1 MRPRKPRRAAF
12 SMAKVTDYERVALVS
27 PGDAID
33 PEDGAEVPKVVSRL
47 PPPPTHPIATTVLYC
62 AVMVIN
68 GGLVGAF
75 GPSLEPFARQTGASL
90 GVLGGSIMQNRIS
103 KLAGTV
109 LWGYYAS
116 RVQQLEP
123 GEHLGLTPHT
133 LMAIS
138 LLLLAACCAVFGFTR
153 SSTVLQLMMNIS
165 GFM

>member
-1 MRPRKPRRAAF
+1 
-12 SMAKVTDYERVALVS
+12 MAKVTDYERVALVS

-47 PPPPTHPIATTVLYC
+47 PPPPPIQSLTTVLF
-62 AVMVIN
+62 ALAR
-68 GGLVGAF
+68 GDGHQWRPARAF

-109 LWGYYAS
+109 LWGCRAS

-123 GEHLGLTPHT
+123 
-133 LMAIS
+133 
-138 LLLLAACCAVFGFTR
+138 V
-153 SSTVLQLMMNIS
+153 STS
-165 GFM
+165 A

>member
-1 MRPRKPRRAAF
+1 
-12 SMAKVTDYERVALVS
+12 MAKVTDYERVALVS

-103 KLAGTV
+103 KLLRDGNFVMHIAPWITD
-109 LWGYYAS
+109 
-116 RVQQLEP
+116 P
-123 GEHLGLTPHT
+123 T
-133 LMAIS
+133 
-138 LLLLAACCAVFGFTR
+138 
-153 SSTVLQLMMNIS
+153 
-165 GFM
+165 